1 MCGIAGIFSFN
12 NNKRPSLSEVQTLTK
27 EIKHRGPDGGG
38 YFLEGNVALIHNR
51 LSIIDLSSNGSQP
64 FYSTNQDYVIVF
76 NGEIYNY
83 LELKKELEGEFTFH
97 SDSDTEVLLN
107 AYIKWGKEALN
118 KFNGMFSFAIFNKS
132 TGELFCARDR
142 FGVKPFYYYRDEEKF
157 IFASEPQAIVSV
169 LDNRITPNNQVIY
182 DYLVY
187 NRTDYNDNTFFSEI
201 KKLIHGH
208 TISIINNE
216 FTIQKWYDLEEKNDR
231 NYVSSSEYL
240 NTLIDSVNL
249 RLRSDVPVGIT
260 LSGGLD
266 SSAIASIIAT
276 ELERKDVKS
285 FSAVYGFGNKGD
297 ESIFINEFKNI
308 LPDQH
313 FIYPTCDEFFL
324 DLKQFINAQQE
335 PVGSSSIYASY
346 KIMKEANSSVKVML
360 NGQGADE
367 ALAGYHDIYGN
378 YFFELFK
385 TFKWFRLLKEMF
397 KTVKRTKSTYVIKTF
412 IYFLLP
418 INIQSKIRIQN
429 KKFIHP
435 EFVNSFAKSSQIPSL
450 MFQSST
456 LKKNLINHFEYKLEH
471 LLKWDDRNSMRFGIE
486 SRNPFLDFNL
496 VEQTIHSNSDLKIKD
511 GYTKSILRNA
521 FIGLLPEK
529 IRTRVDKIG
538 FETPEDEWFR
548 TEKFQEIIWE
558 ILNSKSFASR
568 KFIHIDAAK
577 RIYQDHLD
585 KKINVSREIWKW
597 INIELWMRNYFDQPI
612 KNS

>member
-12 NNKRPSLSEVQTLTK
+12 NNKLPSLSEVQTLTK
-27 EIKHRGPDGGG
+27 EIKHRGPDGDG
-38 YFLEGNVALIHNR
+38 YFLDGNVALIHTR

-64 FYSTNQDYVIVF
+64 FYSSNQDYVLVF

-83 LELKKELEGEFTFH
+83 LEIKKELEGEFTFH
-97 SDSDTEVLLN
+97 TNSDTEVLLN

-118 KFNGMFSFAIFNKS
+118 KFNGMFSFAIFNKY

-142 FGVKPFYYYRDEEKF
+142 FGVKPFYYYKDEEKF
-157 IFASEPQAIVSV
+157 IFASEPKAIISI
-169 LDNRITPNNQVIY
+169 LENQITPNKQVIY

-187 NRTDYNDNTFFSEI
+187 NRIDYNDNTFFKEI

-208 TISIINNE
+208 TISIINND
-216 FTIQKWYDLEEKNDR
+216 FSIQKWYNLVDKNER
-231 NYVSSSEYL
+231 NFISSSEYL
-240 NTLIDSVNL
+240 NTLIDSISL
-249 RLRSDVPVGIT
+249 RLRSDVPVGVT

-266 SSAIASIIAT
+266 SSAIASVIAT
-276 ELERKDVKS
+276 ELERKDIKS
-285 FSAVYGFGNKGD
+285 FSAVYGTGNKGD
-297 ESIFINEFKNI
+297 ETLFINELKNI

-313 FIYPTCDEFFL
+313 FIYPTYDEFFL
-324 DLKQFINAQQE
+324 DLKHFINAQQE
-335 PVGSSSIYASY
+335 PVCSSSIYASY

-378 YFFELFK
+378 YFLELFK
-385 TFKWFRLLKEMF
+385 SFNWFRLLNEMF
-397 KTVKRTKSTYVIKTF
+397 KTVKLTKSSYTIQTF

-418 INIQSKIRIQN
+418 SKIQSKIRVQN
-429 KKFIHP
+429 KKFIHL
-435 EFVNSFAKSSQIPSL
+435 EFINGYGKSSNIPSL

-456 LKKNLINHFEYKLEH
+456 LKQTLINHFEYKLEH

-496 VEQTIHSNSDLKIKD
+496 VEQTIHSKSDLKIKN

-529 IRTRVDKIG
+529 IRTRVDKVG

-548 TEKFQEIIWE
+548 TDKFQEIIWG
-558 ILNSKSFASR
+558 ILNSESFASR
-568 KFIHIDAAK
+568 KFIRIDTAK

-585 KKINVSREIWKW
+585 KKINVSKEIWKW

-612 KNS
+612 KN